1 MAQVKKSKFTRAQE
15 ILNERTRVPENGTAV
30 DWPYPSPATLV
41 ATDTDFAM
49 QSIEQAARNGHA
61 IVLFFP
67 DGEEILL
74 TPSKPQ
80 D

>member
-1 MAQVKKSKFTRAQE
+1 MAQVKRSKLTRAQE
-15 ILNERTRVPENGTAV
+15 ILNERTQVPENGTPV

-49 QSIEQAARNGHA
+49 SSIGQAAHAGQA

-74 TPSKPQ
+74 TPSNPHH
-80 D
+80 